1 MNLNSTYSTS
11 FRTLKILDEGGGVTI
26 LQVLLMKARKISG
39 RKKIQNR
46 GIGGVLPNRRAFEV
60 FPKARG
66 PVQELMEPIK
76 RI

>member
-1 MNLNSTYSTS
+1 MNLNSAYSTS
-11 FRTLKILDEGGGVTI
+11 SLTLKILDERAGVTI
-26 LQVLLMKARKISG
+26 PQVLLMKTRKISG

-46 GIGGVLPNRRAFEV
+46 GIGGVLPNRRAFKG

-66 PVQELMEPIK
+66 TVQELMEPIK

>member
-46 GIGGVLPNRRAFEV
+46 GIGGVLPNRRAFKG

-66 PVQELMEPIK
+66 TVQELMEPIK